1 MSDIAHFEFNQPVP
15 NIGVP
20 DDSSIDTAR
29 KIAGGPI
36 LKDLFLA
43 FYLAVKEVIRNRGR
57 FFLVSLVIA
66 LITLLVLF
74 IAALGEGLANGNRQY
89 VANLDA
95 ELVVFREKSDFVI
108 SSSRLETKTAR
119 AVRRVDGIADAGPIY
134 TSSTEIVFPGSPLK
148 VSMLAA
154 ETARP
159 GMPEILEGRAFRSS
173 SAREAVIDRNVAL
186 RSGIRVGDEIQ
197 IRSTQGVKD
206 KFFTLKVVGTV
217 EGQSY
222 FFQPTIFLPPATW
235 EKYRPQ
241 SEADLNS
248 NTAYPNIIAV
258 KLEDAAQID
267 LVEAR
272 LLSMVPNIEV
282 TDIPTTIDNIP
293 GYSAQQ
299 GTVQT
304 QGFFTLLIGVL
315 VIGGFFQ
322 IQVLQKVPQI
332 GVLKAI
338 GSSNGIVGWAAVIQ
352 IVVVTAIGVAIGGG
366 LTWLF
371 SLGFP
376 PTIPLVF
383 NGTRSLI
390 AIALLLLIGP
400 LGGMV
405 SIVYAVRIE
414 PLKAFRLG

>member
-1 MSDIAHFEFNQPVP
+1 MLNNVPLKANDPVP
-15 NIGVP
+15 GIEPSVKAKA
-20 DDSSIDTAR
+20 DTTPMP
-29 KIAGGPI
+29 KIT
-36 LKDLFLA
+36 LMNNFSLA
-43 FYLAVKEVIRNRGR
+43 FYLALKEVIRNRGR

-95 ELVVFREKSDFVI
+95 QLIVFLEKSDYVI
-108 SSSRLETKTAR
+108 SSSRLETNTAR
-119 AVRRVDGIADAGPIY
+119 GVRRVVGVMDAGPIY
-134 TSSTEIVFPGSPLK
+134 TSNTEIVSLAEPLK

-154 ETARP
+154 EAGRP
-159 GMPEILEGRAFRSS
+159 GMPALTEGRDFRSN

-186 RSGIRVGDEIQ
+186 RSGIKIGDEIQ
-197 IRSTQGVKD
+197 IRSTQGVD
-206 KFFTLKVVGTV
+206 DNFFRLKVVGTV
-217 EGQSY
+217 NGQSY
-222 FFQPTIFLPPATW
+222 FFQPTIFVPPATW
-235 EKYRPQ
+235 EKIRPQ
-241 SEADLNS
+241 SDADMNS

-258 KLEDAAQID
+258 KLTDPSQMDVVKER
-267 LVEAR
+267 LVA
-272 LLSMVPNIEV
+272 SVNNIEV
-282 TDIPTTIDNIP
+282 TDIATTINNIP

-338 GSSNGIVGWAAVIQ
+338 GSSNGVVGWAAVIQ
-352 IVVVTAIGVAIGGG
+352 IIIVTAMGVAIGGG
-366 LTWLF
+366 LTYLF

-376 PTIPLVF
+376 PAIPLVF
-383 NGTRSLI
+383 NGIRSLL
-390 AIALLLLIGP
+390 AIALLLFIGP

-405 SIVYAVRIE
+405 SIIYAVRIE
-414 PLKAFRLG
+414 PLKALRLG

>member
-1 MSDIAHFEFNQPVP
+1 MSNVVNLE
-15 NIGVP
+15 
-20 DDSSIDTAR
+20 
-29 KIAGGPI
+29 
-36 LKDLFLA
+36 LKDRGPGVEMNTRLKADVVQSAGSSFMNSLFLA
-43 FYLAVKEVIRNRGR
+43 FYLALKEVIRNRGR

-95 ELVVFREKSDFVI
+95 QLIVFLEKSDYSI
-108 SSSRLETKTAR
+108 SASRLETNIAR
-119 AVRRVDGIADAGPIY
+119 AVRRVDGVADAGPIY
-134 TSSTEIVFPGSPLK
+134 TSNTEIVSLTEPLK

-154 ETARP
+154 EAGHP
-159 GMPEILEGRAFRSS
+159 GMPSVVEGREFRGGM
-173 SAREAVIDRNVAL
+173 AREAVIDRTVAL
-186 RSGIRVGDEIQ
+186 RSGIKVGDEIQ
-197 IRSTQGVKD
+197 IRSTQGVED
-206 KFFTLKVVGTV
+206 HFFTLKVVGMV
-217 EGQSY
+217 DGQSY
-222 FFQPTIFLPPATW
+222 FFQPTIFVPPATW

-241 SEADLNS
+241 SEADLN
-248 NTAYPNIIAV
+248 NDTALPNILAV
-258 KLEDAAQID
+258 KLADPSQ
-267 LVEAR
+267 VETVKAR
-272 LLSMVPNIEV
+272 LIQNVSNIEV
-282 TDIPTTIDNIP
+282 TDIETTINNIP

-338 GSSNGIVGWAAVIQ
+338 GSSNGVVGWAAVIQ
-352 IVVVTAIGVAIGGG
+352 ILLVTAIGVAIGGG
-366 LTWLF
+366 LTYLF

-390 AIALLLLIGP
+390 AIALLLFIGP

-405 SIVYAVRIE
+405 SIIYAVRIE
-414 PLKAFRLG
+414 PLKALRLG